1 MISIIHKGIINFM
14 RKRSYSN
21 VTFATNFSDFMTLNP
36 DICEYS
42 KLFNKLHSVSMPS
55 SRKKKMFAFLT
66 SGQLAMFC
74 FFATHRSSMKL
85 QVFMQSTDVWLI
97 IQGNE
102 KRAAATKLVIFLL
115 FSYFQKSNEL
125 LTQQTPFFLLQ
136 STIIIKWPKNMID

>member
-1 MISIIHKGIINFM
+1 MSIRNSSISFTQFLCQAQEK
-14 RKRSYSN
+14 
-21 VTFATNFSDFMTLNP
+21 
-36 DICEYS
+36 
-42 KLFNKLHSVSMPS
+42 KL
-55 SRKKKMFAFLT
+55 FAFLT

-125 LTQQTPFFLLQ
+125 LTQQTPFFRFKALYYLSDLKIWLINRMMKKTRRCGLQ
-136 STIIIKWPKNMID
+136 IQFIQIADFQHMINN

>member
-1 MISIIHKGIINFM
+1 MWGKVWYKTISIIIIIIIKFM
-14 RKRSYSN
+14 RRRSYSN
-21 VTFATNFSDFMTLNP
+21 VTFATNF
-36 DICEYS
+36 CEYS

-55 SRKKKMFAFLT
+55 SRKKKLFAFLT

-125 LTQQTPFFLLQ
+125 LTQQTPFFVA
-136 STIIIKWPKNMID
+136 SKHYY

>member
-1 MISIIHKGIINFM
+1 MWFNSLLIWTM
-14 RKRSYSN
+14 Y
-21 VTFATNFSDFMTLNP
+21 
-36 DICEYS
+36 ICEYS

-55 SRKKKMFAFLT
+55 SRRKKLFAFLT

-115 FSYFQKSNEL
+115 FSYFQKSTEL
-125 LTQQTPFFLLQ
+125 LTQQTPTFFLLQ
-136 STIIIKWPKNMID
+136 STTIISDLKIWLINWMIKFSKRQ

>member
-1 MISIIHKGIINFM
+1 
-14 RKRSYSN
+14 
-21 VTFATNFSDFMTLNP
+21 
-36 DICEYS
+36 
-42 KLFNKLHSVSMPS
+42 
-55 SRKKKMFAFLT
+55 
-66 SGQLAMFC
+66 MFC

-125 LTQQTPFFLLQ
+125 LTQQTPFFA
-136 STIIIKWPKNMID
+136 SKHYTIKWPKNMID